1 MKRWLAPTTVAVAAV
16 LSASAA
22 TAVAAPNPNK
32 PGPPVPSSI
41 TWPCPQFDDPVT
53 LDLSGRVKTIDLPGE
68 RQMIASPGL
77 RVTVTAPNGHTASYL
92 ITGGTHVTYLPN
104 KVNPE
109 VLEVKSTGL
118 NLLLVPEANGHPS
131 GLALIKGN
139 VNFAITPT
147 GDEIRPFSGPG
158 KVFDVCQA
166 LV

>member
-1 MKRWLAPTTVAVAAV
+1 MKRWLAPIAVVVAAA
-16 LSASAA
+16 LSASAGP
-22 TAVAAPNPNK
+22 AVAAP
-32 PGPPVPSSI
+32 PGPPVPPSI
-41 TWPCPQFDDPVT
+41 TWPCPQFTEPVR
-53 LDLSGRVKTIDLPGE
+53 LDLSGRSKTIDLPGG

-92 ITGGTHVTYLPN
+92 ITGGTHVTFLPD
-104 KVNPE
+104 KINPTI
-109 VLEVKSTGL
+109 LEVTATGL

-139 VNFAITPT
+139 VNYAITPT
-147 GDEIRPFSGPG
+147 GDEIRPFSGTG